1 MRMSPMPASRF
12 LRAVSALLLGS
23 AVLFTVPPVTA
34 SPARAAVPAGA
45 SAASAVHVLR
55 YDASHAAEFRTVMDQ
70 AAQVWNASV
79 ADVRLVAGT
88 PADFV
93 VRADN
98 GWPRTSAT
106 RLGRGTIWMGREAT
120 AEGYHPLRIATHEI
134 GHILGLPD
142 RRTGLCTDL
151 MSGHSAPVSCTNATP
166 SAAERRA
173 VDANFA
179 GSALAA
185 ENVAAAKLST
195 GDLAARLFVDR
206 PGASRDLVPAH

>member
-1 MRMSPMPASRF
+1 MHISSRF
-12 LRAVSALLLGS
+12 LRAVSALLLGL
-23 AVLFTVPPVTA
+23 AVLFTV
-34 SPARAAVPAGA
+34 SPARAAEPLTAT
-45 SAASAVHVLR
+45 AAVRVLR
-55 YDASHAAEFRTVMDQ
+55 YDVSRAAEFRTVMDQ

-79 ADVRLVAGT
+79 ANVRLVAGT

-93 VRADN
+93 VLADD

-120 AEGYHPLRIATHEI
+120 AEGYYPLRIATHEI

-166 SAAERRA
+166 SIAERRA

-179 GSALAA
+179 GSALRAG
-185 ENVAAAKLST
+185 EVTT
-195 GDLAARLFVDR
+195 GLFVDR
-206 PGASRDLVPAH
+206 ADAAGDLVSAP